1 MKKLYKIIL
10 KDKISDDVYKSYI
23 IMSGPELRE
32 LYNFPDHEVMYIK
45 EKGFSPGKLKI
56 KKMYELCQRI
66 YLLCESGYGIYK
78 TVQYIVMNEDVDKFI
93 RAVMFRVF
101 LNFKSGMSVNKAF
114 DVGEFDEYFIYSL
127 KFVVNENTLVNIFRE
142 LNEYYLNF
150 QRIKNEIF
158 KAMLYPFILLFSVI
172 VLLVFL
178 NFYFI
183 PSLSRLYGYD
193 INLCFSRIVQNS
205 VFIIFFIMFI
215 NFIFLFINDCIFVK
229 IPIFGKMYK
238 NYVLYIFT
246 RNISV
251 LTKNGIPIFD
261 AFEKVIDNTRSK
273 YILSVFLSVYESVVK
288 GENIENVFK
297 HNNKIKEFSIAVS
310 ISNKKGNYG
319 EVFDFLCKNYY
330 SSFKNSTDKILKVT
344 EPFFI
349 LVISAVIL
357 SIVYDIYSGIF
368 LGGMFI
374 EN

>member
-205 VFIIFFIMFI
+205 VFII
-215 NFIFLFINDCIFVK
+215 
-229 IPIFGKMYK
+229 
-238 NYVLYIFT
+238 
-246 RNISV
+246 
-251 LTKNGIPIFD
+251 
-261 AFEKVIDNTRSK
+261 
-273 YILSVFLSVYESVVK
+273 
-288 GENIENVFK
+288 
-297 HNNKIKEFSIAVS
+297 
-310 ISNKKGNYG
+310 
-319 EVFDFLCKNYY
+319 
-330 SSFKNSTDKILKVT
+330 
-344 EPFFI
+344 
-349 LVISAVIL
+349 
-357 SIVYDIYSGIF
+357 
-368 LGGMFI
+368 
-374 EN
+374 